1 MEQENI
7 KKKLL
12 LLTDTPVITTG
23 LGRICN
29 ELIKRFIKDYDVA
42 VAGWHHRPLR
52 YDLPCFVYPLIKNGD
67 QQSTNIILNDFRPDI
82 LLAIGDIWDFSY
94 LMGPQQNYRDNVN
107 NNFKSI
113 LWVTVDGEWVN
124 PHWGDI
130 IRSFDNIVSFSKFGL
145 NEIKKY
151 STRNFKHIYPGVDT
165 KVFYPYDSNHKWD
178 ANYIDVNNTFINI
191 IIGQNHDR
199 KNIPMALDAF
209 AEFAKDKDDVFL
221 FLATDP
227 ISRFGND
234 IFTIIKNNNLMS
246 KVAVVK
252 NINYFDGVK
261 DSQINLLYNM
271 ATAIINT
278 SIGEGLGLPL
288 LEAQAANCVP
298 ICTNYAA
305 GAEIIGDRG
314 KLIDI
319 VAKVYGE
326 YDIKRAVMSSQSLI
340 NILNDLY
347 HDWKGDKKII
357 ADINKKGTE
366 FAKSFTWDNTAS
378 QLDGVIKETNEIKKY
393 SWVKEKIEVKEDLN
407 ILQVI
412 PSWGKNC
419 GIAEYTKE
427 LGIALESKGKTVS
440 IFPSNDYA
448 KLLNIVNEKK
458 YNVVVFQHEYSFW
471 QDRFILQ
478 ELLIKLKKVNVKTVV
493 ELHTYSPLGNYNDI
507 MLQYADEVIVHC
519 DRFKLQLNKDNR
531 YDNISV
537 IPLSCKDKIEVIDN
551 SKVKDDIG
559 LSNSYPIIGSFG
571 FLRDQKGYKDILLAV
586 KELSKYYPNIKM
598 LLVCPKHEFGS
609 LTYDNEF
616 FKYVEDIGMEDRVI
630 LIRDYLQEKSLL
642 EILSCADIFVLNYK
656 ESPAGGGNSAA
667 IKTLL
672 RAGKPIITSDTFYF
686 ADMNSEVLKVKKM
699 NVTNIMQA
707 IKDVYEHK
715 DLAEDLVEN
724 GNKYLEQNS
733 WDRLI
738 EKHLDVYGGKNER

>member
-1 MEQENI
+1 MEQENT

-29 ELIKRFIKDYDVA
+29 ELAKRFLKNYDVA
-42 VAGWHHRPLR
+42 IAGWHHKPLR
-52 YDLPCFVYPLIKNGD
+52 YNLPYFVYPLIKNSD
-67 QQSTNIILNDFRPDI
+67 EQSINTILYDYKPDI

-94 LMGPQQNYRDNVN
+94 LIGPQQNYRDKVN

-113 LWVTVDGEWVN
+113 LWVTVDGEWIN
-124 PHWGDI
+124 PHWGNV

-151 STRNFKHIYPGVDT
+151 SKHNFEYIYPGVDT
-165 KVFYPYDSNHKWD
+165 EIFYPYDINHKWD
-178 ANYIDVNNTFINI
+178 TSSIDIKNTFVGT

-199 KNIPMALDAF
+199 KNIPMALDIF
-209 AEFAKDKDDVFL
+209 SEFAKDKEDVFL
-221 FLATDP
+221 FLATNP
-227 ISRFGND
+227 NSQFGND
-234 IFTIIKNNNLMS
+234 IFTIIKNNNLIN

-252 NINYFDGVK
+252 NVNYFSGVK

-271 ATAIINT
+271 ATVIINT

-288 LEAQAANCVP
+288 LEAQAANCIP

-305 GAEIIGDRG
+305 GAEIIEDRG

-319 VAKVYGE
+319 AAKVYGE
-326 YDIKRAVMSSQSLI
+326 YDVKRAIISPKSLL
-340 NILNDLY
+340 NIFNELYQDWKSGKKVINDLNR
-347 HDWKGDKKII
+347 KGL
-357 ADINKKGTE
+357 E
-366 FAKSFTWDNTAS
+366 FAKSLTWDSSVSSLNNIIENT
-378 QLDGVIKETNEIKKY
+378 INIEKKNF
-393 SWVKEKIEVKEDLN
+393 VKEKIEIKEDLS

-427 LGIALESKGKTVS
+427 LGVVLESKNQKVS
-440 IFPSNDYA
+440 IFPSNDYIN
-448 KLLNIVNEKK
+448 LFNVINEKK

-471 QDRFILQ
+471 QDRFVLQ
-478 ELLIKLKKVNVKTVV
+478 DLLIKLKKANVKTVI
-493 ELHTYSPLGNYNDI
+493 EMHTYSPLSTYNNI
-507 MLQYADEVIVHC
+507 ILEYADEIIIHC
-519 DRFKLQLNKDNR
+519 DRFKEQLIAGNQYKNV
-531 YDNISV
+531 NV
-537 IPLSCKDKIEVIDN
+537 INLACKDKIETIDN
-551 SKVKDDIG
+551 EGTKKNIG
-559 LSNSYPIIGSFG
+559 LVNASPIIGSFG
-571 FLRDQKGYKDILLAV
+571 FLRDQKGYQDIILAV
-586 KELSKYYPNIKM
+586 RELSKEYPNIKM

-609 LTYDNEF
+609 LTYDNSF
-616 FKYVEDIGMEDRVI
+616 IRYIEDIGMQDKII
-630 LIRDYLQEKSLL
+630 LVRDYLKETELL
-642 EILSCADIFVLNYK
+642 KILSCTDIFALNYK

-672 RAGKPIITSDTFYF
+672 RTSKPIITSDTFYF

-699 NVTNIMQA
+699 NVANIMQA
-707 IKDVYEHK
+707 IKDVYKYK

-724 GNKYLEQNS
+724 GNKYLVNNS

-738 EKHLDVYGGKNER
+738 EKHIEIYGGKNER